1 MLHNYT
7 KHKNSKM
14 FAVAYSSVGEAIDHI
29 EVTEV
34 NEKKAIKEFEQRMG
48 IFPFGYYVIFTKTA
62 PYYYNLGGGVSSEV
76 YIEFLNKE
84 KGYQKDVKYF
94 KSYEQAVKW
103 ARKSFDK
110 FSPDMIKHKM
120 AGGGGIGEKIDSLE
134 KKKKKL
140 LEEWK
145 IAKGAEKDKLYKK
158 WQDVGIDLNYAQRD
172 MYKAQEIEARN
183 KMTIDFMI
191 ALEEDGIMTTGSHK
205 NKADIDSINSIISM
219 SNDEFSKYIKKVKN
233 QKIDM
238 IYREFQDWK
247 QTYANGGGIGDF
259 TIDNGG
265 NYENAQG
272 YELINQFNGTYQ
284 VLNPKGNDIAG
295 VFETFEQ
302 AKKTVANWEKGFD
315 MFKNGGGVKYIPYKN
330 EEIMYEPTENKY
342 YVKDDEFDSLK
353 ETKNYIDSGS
363 PMSEKTINAYRYGAF
378 KNGGGVGSDDSILN
392 LFKKNKINK
401 NSKEAY
407 EEWENEVIEVI
418 EYNENINRSQA
429 QEIVDAKEF
438 EMAHSWSNNTP
449 AFNTAQVI
457 LGKRLVSSGRSNP
470 FDYKGKTDKIREI
483 TKEMREIAREINP
496 TKREV
501 RREVRME
508 LS

>member
-34 NEKKAIKEFEQRMG
+34 NEKKAIDEFEQRMG

-84 KGYQKDVKYF
+84 KGYQKDVKHF
-94 KSYEQAVKW
+94 KSYEQAVNW
-103 ARKSFDK
+103 ARKNFDK

-205 NKADIDSINSIISM
+205 NKADIDSIKSIISM

-247 QTYANGGGIGDF
+247 QTYANGGEVKTIQEALDYLNTTGRNYITRSKDTNYKWHVKGGD
-259 TIDNGG
+259 DVYMESEYLKND
-265 NYENAQG
+265 A
-272 YELINQFNGTYQ
+272 ELINWVNEAKDIDE
-284 VLNPKGNDIAG
+284 NPDYNI
-295 VFETFEQ
+295 
-302 AKKTVANWEKGFD
+302 
-315 MFKNGGGVKYIPYKN
+315 
-330 EEIMYEPTENKY
+330 
-342 YVKDDEFDSLK
+342 
-353 ETKNYIDSGS
+353 
-363 PMSEKTINAYRYGAF
+363 F

-508 LS
+508 LP

>member
-34 NEKKAIKEFEQRMG
+34 NEKKAIDEFEQRMG

-84 KGYQKDVKYF
+84 KGYQKDVKHF
-94 KSYEQAVKW
+94 KSYEQAVNW
-103 ARKSFDK
+103 ARKNFDK

-205 NKADIDSINSIISM
+205 NKADIDSIKSIISM

-247 QTYANGGGIGDF
+247 QTYA
-259 TIDNGG
+259 
-265 NYENAQG
+265 
-272 YELINQFNGTYQ
+272 
-284 VLNPKGNDIAG
+284 
-295 VFETFEQ
+295 
-302 AKKTVANWEKGFD
+302 
-315 MFKNGGGVKYIPYKN
+315 
-330 EEIMYEPTENKY
+330 
-342 YVKDDEFDSLK
+342 
-353 ETKNYIDSGS
+353 
-363 PMSEKTINAYRYGAF
+363 
-378 KNGGGVGSDDSILN
+378 NGGGVGSDDSILN

-508 LS
+508 LP

>member
-34 NEKKAIKEFEQRMG
+34 NEKKAIEEFEQRMG

-62 PYYYNLGGGVSSEV
+62 PYYYNLGGGVGNYKMVAFPEDKTYKYYVVDEDENNYLTVQENNFDKWKNADKFDRTEYYSEFIPKSEMVEIDKMAESGRNIQLKSKRREMTDDSNEV

-84 KGYQKDVKYF
+84 KGYQKDVKHF
-94 KSYEQAVKW
+94 KSYEQAVNW
-103 ARKSFDK
+103 ARKNFDK

-120 AGGGGIGEKIDSLE
+120 AGGGGIG
-134 KKKKKL
+134 
-140 LEEWK
+140 
-145 IAKGAEKDKLYKK
+145 
-158 WQDVGIDLNYAQRD
+158 
-172 MYKAQEIEARN
+172 
-183 KMTIDFMI
+183 
-191 ALEEDGIMTTGSHK
+191 
-205 NKADIDSINSIISM
+205 
-219 SNDEFSKYIKKVKN
+219 
-233 QKIDM
+233 
-238 IYREFQDWK
+238 
-247 QTYANGGGIGDF
+247 DF

-265 NYENAQG
+265 NYENSQG

-295 VFETFEQ
+295 VYETFEQ
-302 AKKTVANWEKGFD
+302 AKKTVANWEKGQA
-315 MFKNGGGVKYIPYKN
+315 V
-330 EEIMYEPTENKY
+330 
-342 YVKDDEFDSLK
+342 
-353 ETKNYIDSGS
+353 
-363 PMSEKTINAYRYGAF
+363 F

-407 EEWENEVIEVI
+407 AEWENEVIEVI

-457 LGKRLVSSGRSNP
+457 LGKKLVSSGRSNP

-508 LS
+508 LP

>member
-34 NEKKAIKEFEQRMG
+34 NEKKAIDEFEQRMG

-84 KGYQKDVKYF
+84 KGYQKDVKHF
-94 KSYEQAVKW
+94 KSYEQAVNW
-103 ARKSFDK
+103 ARKNFDK

-247 QTYANGGGIGDF
+247 QTYANGGVGMAKGVIKGSKLIF
-259 TIDNGG
+259 SGG
-265 NYENAQG
+265 RSYG
-272 YELINQFNGTYQ
+272 SKDVFYILYGKWDELKD
-284 VLNPKGNDIAG
+284 KGFI
-295 VFETFEQ
+295 ETEETKK
-302 AKKTVANWEKGFD
+302 AKDWTVAYKSKDGTHW
-315 MFKNGGGVKYIPYKN
+315 GVETSPYSARYMYSPSLDLLREQN
-330 EEIMYEPTENKY
+330 EGEWYGH
-342 YVKDDEFDSLK
+342 
-353 ETKNYIDSGS
+353 GS
-363 PMSEKTINAYRYGAF
+363 SSDIF

-508 LS
+508 LP

>member
-34 NEKKAIKEFEQRMG
+34 NEKKAIDEFEQRMG

-62 PYYYNLGGGVSSEV
+62 PYYYNLGGGVGNYKMVAFPEDKTYKYYVVDEDENNYLTVQENKFDKWKNADKFDRKEYYSELIPKSEMVEIDKMAESGSNIQLKPKRREMTNVSNEV

-84 KGYQKDVKYF
+84 KGYQKDVKHF
-94 KSYEQAVKW
+94 KSYEQAVNW
-103 ARKSFDK
+103 ARKNFDK

-120 AGGGGIGEKIDSLE
+120 AGGGGIG
-134 KKKKKL
+134 
-140 LEEWK
+140 
-145 IAKGAEKDKLYKK
+145 
-158 WQDVGIDLNYAQRD
+158 
-172 MYKAQEIEARN
+172 
-183 KMTIDFMI
+183 
-191 ALEEDGIMTTGSHK
+191 
-205 NKADIDSINSIISM
+205 
-219 SNDEFSKYIKKVKN
+219 
-233 QKIDM
+233 
-238 IYREFQDWK
+238 
-247 QTYANGGGIGDF
+247 DF

-265 NYENAQG
+265 NYENSQG

-302 AKKTVANWEKGFD
+302 AKKTVANWEKGQV
-315 MFKNGGGVKYIPYKN
+315 MFKNGGGVGMAKDGLLIGDLRKELNRINSNIIELEEELKSPDVSDYRINQIEVVLLPDLEYGRSLYLSTLKNKLNRRYLETGKAIKEDLPLMNSKKEEYIIHGK
-330 EEIMYEPTENKY
+330 
-342 YVKDDEFDSLK
+342 
-353 ETKNYIDSGS
+353 G
-363 PMSEKTINAYRYGAF
+363 F

-508 LS
+508 LP